1 MMFFDLLFWVSG
13 IVEQDLLSI
22 ALTWIKVSEFVE
34 SAKICLFLC
43 FRQDEWKILMDVML
57 FGSIAYELDASS
69 AFVDQLSVSEV
80 LLVGSLTIFFF

>member
-1 MMFFDLLFWVSG
+1 
-13 IVEQDLLSI
+13 
-22 ALTWIKVSEFVE
+22 
-34 SAKICLFLC
+34 
-43 FRQDEWKILMDVML
+43 MDVML